1 MYLTKNGLG
10 AELDIDNKI
19 LVDSQHRQLS
29 ADNQTNHHTTIIN
42 QQQWATAT
50 KTMNNRR
57 PTATHDNYQSSSTR
71 GGRPIS

>member
-42 QQQWATAT
+42 QQQ
-50 KTMNNRR
+50 
-57 PTATHDNYQSSSTR
+57 
-71 GGRPIS
+71 